1 MFPGFQDLVVATFGP
16 SMAIITCVTILAFLV
31 GSLISYFIITGV
43 ISCSRILQ
51 FVVFVVG

>member
-1 MFPGFQDLVVATFGP
+1 MFPGFQDLVVATFGS

-43 ISCSRILQ
+43 ISCSQILQ
-51 FVVFVVG
+51 FVVYVG